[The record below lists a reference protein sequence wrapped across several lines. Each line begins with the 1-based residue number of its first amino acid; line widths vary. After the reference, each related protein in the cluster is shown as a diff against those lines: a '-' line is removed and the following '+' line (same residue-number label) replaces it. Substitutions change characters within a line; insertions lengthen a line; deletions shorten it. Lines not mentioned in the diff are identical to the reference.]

1 VLAGSQGNIQILP
14 NGNVFVGWGS
24 EPDFS
29 EYTPDGRQIFNVKF
43 PRPVQS
49 YRAYRAPRNG
59 HPTDP
64 PAISASPDLA
74 GGTTVYASWNGATGV
89 ARWQLLAG
97 FTPSKLTPVTEV
109 GSGGFETPIDVR
121 TTARYVGVRA
131 IGSSGQVLGASRVIS
146 P

>member
-14 NGNVFVGWGS
+14 SGNVFVGWGS

-29 EYTPDGRQIFNVKF
+29 EYTPDGKQIFNAKF

-49 YRAYRAPRNG
+49 YRAYRAAWTGR
-59 HPTDP
+59 PTRP
-64 PAISASPDLA
+64 PAVAAIHNLA
-74 GGTTVYASWNGATGV
+74 GGMTVYASWNGATGI

-97 FTPSKLTPVTEV
+97 SDPTSLTPVTEV
-109 GSGGFETPIDVR
+109 ACAGFETPIV
-121 TTARYVGVRA
+121 TPSTARYVRVRA
-131 IGSSGQVLGASRVIS
+131 IGSSGQVLASSRTIS